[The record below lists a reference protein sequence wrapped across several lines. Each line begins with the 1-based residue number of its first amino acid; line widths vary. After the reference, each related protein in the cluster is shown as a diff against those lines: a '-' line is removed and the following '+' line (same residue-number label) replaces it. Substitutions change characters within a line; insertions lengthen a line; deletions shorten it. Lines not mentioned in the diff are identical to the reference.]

1 MRLSMFYST
10 LLLTGVNLLL
20 RLAGTTFQVY
30 VSGRI
35 GAAGVGL
42 LQLVLSVSALAQTA
56 GMAGVRTAS
65 MYLSAEE
72 LGRRR
77 TGLIARILS
86 GCSAYSLVCS
96 CAVGAAL
103 YGSAPFL
110 AANWIGDACTSG
122 ALRLF
127 ALFLPV
133 ECLCGVLQG
142 HFTAAKRI
150 GTLAAVGIAEQL
162 CSMAVTAAALTL
174 WAGSDPGRACQAV
187 VLGSGTGACLALFC
201 LGLLL
206 PRYRGA
212 AAPRAG
218 VAGRLLR
225 IAVPLA
231 LADDLKAGLTSAE
244 KLIIP
249 RRLALH
255 AGTGAPLEA
264 FGVVCGM
271 VMPVLMFPSAVLFAL
286 AELLIPELAR
296 CAAVGSARRIRY
308 LARRSLRMAML
319 YGLCCGGLLFLLADP
334 LTRMLYQ
341 NSQAGY
347 WLKLFALLAPML
359 YCDALIDAMT
369 KGLGQQNHCVRY
381 NIVTSALDL
390 ALLYVLLP
398 RYGMAGYFASFFVTH
413 LLNFVLSFRRLL
425 SAAQITASPRRPALA
440 AAATLVSIWTA
451 AQFPGGL
458 AQIVVFLFMS
468 WALYLASGAL
478 RREDVR
484 WVRGLFK
491 NRQ

>member
-1 MRLSMFYST
+1 MFLRLSMFYST

-56 GMAGVRTAS
+56 GMAGIRTAS
-65 MYLSAEE
+65 MYLPAEA
-72 LGRRR
+72 LGRRQ

-86 GCSAYSLVCS
+86 SCSAYSLVCS

-103 YGSAPFL
+103 YGGAPFL

-162 CSMAVTAAALTL
+162 CSMSVTAAALAL

-218 VAGRLLR
+218 VPDA
-225 IAVPLA
+225 
-231 LADDLKAGLTSAE
+231 
-244 KLIIP
+244 
-249 RRLALH
+249 
-255 AGTGAPLEA
+255 
-264 FGVVCGM
+264 
-271 VMPVLMFPSAVLFAL
+271 
-286 AELLIPELAR
+286 
-296 CAAVGSARRIRY
+296 
-308 LARRSLRMAML
+308 
-319 YGLCCGGLLFLLADP
+319 CC
-334 LTRMLYQ
+334 
-341 NSQAGY
+341 
-347 WLKLFALLAPML
+347 
-359 YCDALIDAMT
+359 
-369 KGLGQQNHCVRY
+369 
-381 NIVTSALDL
+381 
-390 ALLYVLLP
+390 
-398 RYGMAGYFASFFVTH
+398 
-413 LLNFVLSFRRLL
+413 
-425 SAAQITASPRRPALA
+425 ASP
-440 AAATLVSIWTA
+440 
-451 AQFPGGL
+451 
-458 AQIVVFLFMS
+458 
-468 WALYLASGAL
+468 Y
-478 RREDVR
+478 R
-484 WVRGLFK
+484 WHWPTT
-491 NRQ
+491 